1 MNHLSD
7 IGISK
12 YELRAF
18 QRRIG
23 CISAMFTVYHPKDWR
38 FGTQNLNVPS
48 ILKKFRYWDETH
60 QWNFSA
66 LVFSDLCSNFL
77 LPPSKG
83 TASPYEVENA
93 SPWGEYTVDNFSHSN
108 KYTHGITYLTCQK
121 LISPCYLKIPF
132 LGIYFTAQTLW
143 RTAPGMRGA
152 TCIQKLFRHRWNASD
167 TALESPEFILYNSNI
182 TYR

>member
-1 MNHLSD
+1 MLIQNFLAHPVSSCTSSLHFWFL
-7 IGISK
+7 IRFISRLHASMCAYMPYSK
-12 YELRAF
+12 HKNIKL
-18 QRRIG
+18 
-23 CISAMFTVYHPKDWR
+23 
-38 FGTQNLNVPS
+38 FGWYP
-48 ILKKFRYWDETH
+48 
-60 QWNFSA
+60 FSA

-93 SPWGEYTVDNFSHSN
+93 SPWEEYTVGDFSHSN

-152 TCIQKLFRHRWNASD
+152 TCIQKLFRHRRNAPD

-182 TYR
+182 T